1 MMNKKKKKCLV
12 IYLTLA
18 VVLCGMVGV
27 AYAVSST
34 DADEF
39 LTRSEFAVDFA
50 RLVKKLDEKEREVL
64 KNIYKYRTTN
74 VKFVTWDT
82 PTKYYN
88 STNADGGYYNGGNIF
103 PKPKRSGGIATY
115 AWGYAS
121 GSGTNKKNGRFTNY
135 SLYRLWN
142 GNYYLTKNIYA
153 SNDATSNTTYY
164 YPTVNYAV
172 PIENFP
178 GWYLEVRTCY
188 HANNYISSMCSIIRL
203 DPNAINYPSSSD
215 TLILRFKKD
224 KFVYCGDDVTKLT
237 TTKNTATVSSEY
249 WIHGAGVIEP
259 LLHNKYSNRAA
270 TGVQGATY
278 ENWIDETTGDYMMTV
293 RGLSRCYAVGY
304 AESDT
309 YDYSYYLANPAITVC
324 KIIPSDN
331 VEYMCGNTYGYY
343 YPKTYSGMYDT
354 HSYIPAAY
362 FIGTGIEG
370 DVYWQYEFVD
380 CENGIKYWH
389 AYRPPALAPLST
401 YSDKPT
407 SVGIHY
413 SLPIVY

>member
-1 MMNKKKKKCLV
+1 MMNKYIKKCLI

-18 VVLCGMVGV
+18 TVLCGMVGV

-50 RLVKKLDEKEREVL
+50 RLVKKLDEEEREVL

-88 STNADGGYYNGGNIF
+88 STNADGGYYNGGNVF
-103 PKPKRSGGIATY
+103 PRPKISGGSANY
-115 AWGYAS
+115 GWGFS
-121 GSGTNKKNGRFTNY
+121 NGSATNKKLGRYTNY
-135 SLYRLWN
+135 CLYRLWN
-142 GNYYLTKNIYA
+142 GNYYITKNIYGYDDN
-153 SNDATSNTTYY
+153 SRHY
-164 YPTVNYAV
+164 YPTVNYSV

-178 GWYLEVRTCY
+178 GWYLEVRNY
-188 HANNYISSMCSIIRL
+188 YLANSYIGSYCSIIRL
-203 DPNAINYPSSSD
+203 DPNAINYPSTSD

-224 KFVYCGDDVTKLT
+224 KFVYCGDNVTKLT
-237 TTKNTATVSSEY
+237 TTKNTVTYTSDY
-249 WIHGAGVIEP
+249 WQGPLVIAP
-259 LLHNKYSNRAA
+259 LTFDKYSDFAA
-270 TGVQGATY
+270 QGTQSATY
-278 ENWIDETTGDYMMTV
+278 ESWIDESTGDFMMTI
-293 RGLSRCYAVGY
+293 RGLSRCYAT
-304 AESDT
+304 DT
-309 YDYSYYLANPAITVC
+309 TNYYNYVYYLANSNITVC

-331 VEYMCGNTYGYY
+331 VEYMCGNLYGYY
-343 YPKTYSGMYDT
+343 SSRVTWQPSMSSPYVPS
-354 HSYIPAAY
+354 AC
-362 FIGTGIEG
+362 FIGTGLLE
-370 DVYWQYEFVD
+370 DPYWQYEFVD

-389 AYRPPALAPLST
+389 AYKPPALAPSSAT
-401 YSDKPT
+401 SNAPT